1 MNPIHEI
8 RLIGYYSS
16 ENVKLNPEN
25 ERMAE
30 AAELAPL
37 LQKSLVSLEENVRI
51 QESFLSV
58 LRGNTV
64 FIFKTREGELIAYHT
79 TTKRVR
85 FTNVRY
91 AKDAITPAD
100 SIYKK
105 WFVPG
110 EEMSIKP
117 TPKPELKIEISDLSN
132 ASSDEWWVKN
142 EVITGIVHHVTNF
155 GAFVDFDDRTGLIHI
170 SNLAWDKIEHPGDVL
185 RHGDKIHAVIL
196 DVDSDEKIQL
206 GYKQLHNAFL
216 KPGNIVVGYVNQV
229 WDNAYLIQVNDTKVV
244 LPFSEAISKNLEK
257 SDMVIATVL
266 KNEWNPE
273 KHRREIS
280 ISQRSF
286 HDEFAKS
293 HNIGDIVNLKV
304 LGTVETNGKIS
315 VLVKHGNLRA
325 LVPMKQLSKTF

>member
-185 RHGDKIHAVIL
+185 RHGDEINAVIL
-196 DVDSDEKIQL
+196 EVDSDQRIQL
-206 GYKQLHNAFL
+206 GYKQLHKKHSYL
-216 KPGNIVVGYVNQV
+216 RTGDVVVGHVIQV
-229 WDNAYLIQVNDTKVV
+229 WNNAYLIQVNDIKAV
-244 LPFSEAISKNLEK
+244 LPFSEAISKDLSE
-257 SDMVIATVL
+257 SDMVIATVSN
-266 KNEWNPE
+266 NEWNSE
-273 KHRREIS
+273 KYRRDIS

-286 HDEFAKS
+286 HDEFAKL
-293 HNIGDIVNLKV
+293 HNVGDIINLRI
-304 LGTVETNGKIS
+304 LDTVSKNGKS
-315 VLVKHGNLRA
+315 YVLV
-325 LVPMKQLSKTF
+325 

>member
-117 TPKPELKIEISDLSN
+117 TPN
-132 ASSDEWWVKN
+132 RN
-142 EVITGIVHHVTNF
+142 
-155 GAFVDFDDRTGLIHI
+155 
-170 SNLAWDKIEHPGDVL
+170 
-185 RHGDKIHAVIL
+185 
-196 DVDSDEKIQL
+196 
-206 GYKQLHNAFL
+206 
-216 KPGNIVVGYVNQV
+216 
-229 WDNAYLIQVNDTKVV
+229 
-244 LPFSEAISKNLEK
+244 
-257 SDMVIATVL
+257 
-266 KNEWNPE
+266 
-273 KHRREIS
+273 
-280 ISQRSF
+280 
-286 HDEFAKS
+286 
-293 HNIGDIVNLKV
+293 
-304 LGTVETNGKIS
+304 
-315 VLVKHGNLRA
+315 
-325 LVPMKQLSKTF
+325 